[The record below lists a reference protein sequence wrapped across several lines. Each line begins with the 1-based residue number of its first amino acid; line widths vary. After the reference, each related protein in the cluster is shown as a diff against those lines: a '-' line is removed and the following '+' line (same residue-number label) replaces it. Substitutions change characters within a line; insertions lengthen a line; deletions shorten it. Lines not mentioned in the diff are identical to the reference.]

1 LGALIL
7 SIGACAP
14 RPTQKL
20 PAEPTTHA
28 TGQCLELYSPR
39 RCDAILATVAVRL
52 NIPLDQVASLT
63 ILPDANLS
71 IRAGL
76 VGEPYK
82 ELLIFCG
89 GISAA
94 FEPACMGDEPH
105 VVISVPNGPVSDY
118 EGGFAGQTPVP
129 TPDPAAVAAARPLR
143 IASFQIDAGGLG
155 HHEVVIGS
163 AVLPNGVLSAGTFE
177 LANQWP
183 DNVLFT
189 PDGVRLLVRSADP
202 NRPPFDN
209 MFDHGWYPGTEDVK
223 AVLVF
228 DVLRATPNATFEI
241 RNVVVE

>member
-7 SIGACAP
+7 SLGACGP
-14 RPTQKL
+14 RLTQIL
-20 PAEPTTHA
+20 PADPTARA
-28 TGQCLELYSPR
+28 TGPCLELYSPR
-39 RCDAILATVAVRL
+39 RCDAILASVAVRL
-52 NIPLDQVASLT
+52 DIPVDQVASLT
-63 ILPDANLS
+63 ILPDANLT

-76 VGEPYK
+76 VGEPNT
-82 ELLIFCG
+82 ELVFPCG

-94 FEPACMGDEPH
+94 FEPTCMGDAPH

-129 TPDPAAVAAARPLR
+129 TPDPAAVAAAKPLR
-143 IASFQIDAGGLG
+143 IGVLQVHAGGVG
-155 HHEVVIGS
+155 HHEVVIGG

-177 LANQWP
+177 LANEWP

-189 PDGVRLLVRSADP
+189 PDGVRLVVRSADP
-202 NRPPFDN
+202 NRPAFDN
-209 MFDHGWYPGTEDVK
+209 MFDHGWYPGTENVI